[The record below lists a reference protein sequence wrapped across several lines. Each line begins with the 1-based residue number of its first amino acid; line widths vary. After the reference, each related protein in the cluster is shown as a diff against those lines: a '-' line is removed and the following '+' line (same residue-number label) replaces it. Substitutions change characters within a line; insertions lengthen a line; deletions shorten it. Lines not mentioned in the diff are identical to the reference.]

1 MSPVADK
8 IRRARSAV
16 DNVMLELFH
25 AHIVE
30 CARHPRLVGIASDC
44 PERSLVAARSIATE
58 QRTDAGLHMCLAV
71 ASAALEVSRALL
83 DRTEDAGIDDDERML
98 QHCAKDAA
106 LVVEAALRARAILSD
121 RLPGPQKRSARPIAG
136 SLTECLPVSTR
147 PAKRR

>member
-8 IRRARSAV
+8 IKRARCAV
-16 DNVMLELFH
+16 DNVMLELFD
-25 AHIVE
+25 AQIVE
-30 CARHPRLVGIASDC
+30 GARHSRLVGIASDC
-44 PERSLVAARSIATE
+44 NEQSLVAARSIAAD

-71 ASAALEVSRALL
+71 ASAALEVSRTLL
-83 DRTEDAGIDDDERML
+83 GRTEDAGIDDDERML
-98 QHCAKDAA
+98 QHCAQDAA

-121 RLPGPQKRSARPIAG
+121 RLPVPQKRSARPIAG